1 MESSVVTH
9 VEERTSDALDRLGDR
24 IAAGIAPIRSRMPW
38 SVWVVSVLGL
48 TTLLARLPGLV
59 LNGMFDRDES
69 FLAVMGDVVRNGGSL
84 YVDVID
90 RKPPVVPF
98 VYAFVR
104 EWSVDMR
111 AIRIVLAMLV
121 FLNGLVVTEIVRRL
135 SASRRS
141 ALLGGVLAIVGTAM
155 FLPPD
160 AQAANFEL
168 WGLLPA
174 SVVVLAL
181 VISRNAARPMAWFAI
196 AGGSA
201 MIAMNCKQT
210 YVVMALPVAVEIWR
224 RGASRARMTLAAA
237 GGALGVLGVLVWVTD
252 AELMWRWVWADNG
265 DYLSGGLSMSRALLI
280 GLGLTAVFC
289 AFHLPYLFGIWA
301 AASRRVR
308 IDPMVI
314 AWAIGSALVIPI
326 GFRFFGHYYQQLVT
340 PLAVMTAI
348 AVTVASR
355 RVWRALVALTAISAL
370 ALTTLAF
377 VHRPDLSDFTT
388 LGRYVQRTTEPD
400 DRILVWGALPDV
412 YVAAQRRPSGVF
424 LHGGYLTG
432 NWASRAE
439 PLSPDAMTRPPFA
452 ERWTMFFADVIAD
465 PPVVVIDA
473 ARPGTD
479 WAAYPPDRSPIGGW
493 LSQCYQRAEV
503 IDGLPVWRRDVVA
516 CPG

>member
-1 MESSVVTH
+1 MVAH
-9 VEERTSDALDRLGDR
+9 VEERTSDVLDRLGDR
-24 IAAGIAPIRSRMPW
+24 IAITIAPLHSRMRW
-38 SVWVVSVLGL
+38 SVWVVVVLGL
-48 TTLLARLPGLV
+48 TTSLVRLPGFV
-59 LNGMFDRDES
+59 FNGMFDRDES
-69 FLAVMGDVVRNGGSL
+69 YLAVMGDVVRSGGSM

-98 VYAFVR
+98 IYAFVR

-111 AIRIVLAMLV
+111 AIRLVLAVLV
-121 FLNGLVVTEIVRRL
+121 FLNGLVVTAIVRRL
-135 SASRRS
+135 TASRRS
-141 ALLGGVLAIVGTAM
+141 ALFGGVLAIVGTAM

-181 VISRNAARPMAWFAI
+181 VISRDAARPLFWFAI

-210 YVVMALPVAVEIWR
+210 YVVLALPIVVEIWR
-224 RGASRARMTLAAA
+224 RGALRLPMVLSA
-237 GGALGVLGVLVWVTD
+237 GAGALVVLGPIAWRTD
-252 AELMWRWVWADNG
+252 PELMWRWVWLDNG

-289 AFHLPYLFGIWA
+289 AFHLPYLYGVWA
-301 AASRRVR
+301 SASRRVR

-314 AWAIGSALVIPI
+314 AWVVGSALVIPI

-340 PLAVMTAI
+340 PLAVMTASAI
-348 AVTVASR
+348 TVAGR
-355 RVWRALVALTAISAL
+355 RVWRVIVALTVISAL
-370 ALTTLAF
+370 ALTALAF
-377 VHRPDLSDFTT
+377 VHRPDLSDFTA
-388 LGRYVQRTTEPD
+388 LGRYVQRTTDPD

-412 YVAAQRRPSGVF
+412 YVAAQRGPAGVF

-439 PLSPDAMTRPPFA
+439 PLSPDAMDRAPFS
-452 ERWTMFFADVIAD
+452 ERWAMFFADVIAD

-503 IDGLPVWRRDVVA
+503 IDGLPVWRRDVIA